1 MSKVKSAITG
11 SLFALPFIILNFKVM
26 SIILIV
32 IFIPIFTALVGEMYR
47 CEILKIPN
55 CD

>member
-1 MSKVKSAITG
+1 MKKVF
-11 SLFALPFIILNFKVM
+11 LALGIVVALLALIL
-26 SIILIV
+26 LIG
-32 IFIPIFTALVGEMYR
+32 IGEEVYR